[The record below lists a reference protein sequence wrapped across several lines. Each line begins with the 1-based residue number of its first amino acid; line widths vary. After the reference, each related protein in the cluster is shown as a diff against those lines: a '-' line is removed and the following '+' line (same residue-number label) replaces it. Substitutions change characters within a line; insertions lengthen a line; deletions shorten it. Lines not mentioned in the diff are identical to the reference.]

1 VALRFSIAFTISVS
15 DFADVEH
22 TETHADMS
30 FGALITTVDFGAFVD
45 FDILEPFV
53 WGATGAA
60 RIQW

>member
-1 VALRFSIAFTISVS
+1 VADRFSIALMISVS
-15 DFADVEH
+15 DLAEVEH

-30 FGALITTVDFGAFVD
+30 FGAFITTVDFGAFA